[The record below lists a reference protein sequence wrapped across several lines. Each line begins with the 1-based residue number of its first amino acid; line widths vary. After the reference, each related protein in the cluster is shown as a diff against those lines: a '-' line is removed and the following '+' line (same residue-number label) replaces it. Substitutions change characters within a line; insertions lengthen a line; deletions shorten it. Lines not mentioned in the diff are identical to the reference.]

1 MKFLRMFAI
10 AVLIGLL
17 FFWTTPVLPDTL
29 RPLEGVGNTE
39 HRVVTLTMGLKEVL
53 QKDPSWKMCGNY
65 FARKENGEDK
75 VILFLFEKGPA
86 GGLPEV
92 ALSAFTAVDGMSV
105 SINKGVRFPTVF
117 VLDSGW
123 DRKFFIKMNLEDYK
137 TGLPCFGKG
146 TKI

>member
-1 MKFLRMFAI
+1 MKYVLVFA
-10 AVLIGLL
+10 IGLL
-17 FFWTTPVLPDTL
+17 FSVTPAISTAV
-29 RPLEGVGNTE
+29 EGIGNTE

-65 FARKENGEDK
+65 FARKENGEEK
-75 VILFLFEKGPA
+75 IVLFLFEKTPS

-92 ALSAFTAVDGMSV
+92 ALSAFTTIDGMKVSV
-105 SINKGVRFPTVF
+105 SNEKRFPTVF

-123 DRKFFIKMNLEDYK
+123 ERKFFIKMNLDDYK

-146 TKI
+146 TEI